1 MKKYIILSICLITVG
16 VFSCKKDTVVN
27 TINNPSGIDSPA
39 TPFSLVTPIGF
50 PPIIIPANNP
60 MTVEGIALGRK
71 LFYDPIL
78 SLTNTQSCGS
88 CHNQNFAFTDS
99 TLQFSKG
106 VTNEFG
112 NRNSMPIMN
121 LAWEKKFFWD
131 GGAATLEDQ
140 VIGPIENPLEMHE
153 QLPNVLKKLNSHPEY
168 PKLFKRA
175 FGTDSITTPLLM
187 KSISQFERTLISANS
202 KYDQFVR
209 GEAELSLDELK
220 GKELYEDQTKGDCF
234 HCHTLGS
241 TFTDFEFR
249 NNGLDSVF
257 SDIGRAKVTKND
269 KDIGKFKTPSLRNI
283 ELTSPYMHDGRFKTL
298 EEVLDHYNTNFVQSP
313 TLDVNIALAKKGRLN
328 EIEKQQIIA
337 FLKTLTDNDFI
348 NNPNFKKPNK

>member
-1 MKKYIILSICLITVG
+1 MKKYITLLIIVITIS
-16 VFSCKKDTVVN
+16 VFSCKKDTSVSN
-27 TINNPSGIDSPA
+27 NNNQSINDTPA
-39 TPFSLVTPIGF
+39 TPFNLVAPPNF
-50 PPIIIPANNP
+50 PPIIIPADNP

-112 NRNSMPIMN
+112 NRNAMPIMN
-121 LAWEKKFFWD
+121 LAWERTFFWD

-153 QLPNVLKKLNSHPEY
+153 QLPNVLKKLNNHPEY

-175 FGTDSITTPLLM
+175 FGTDSITTKLLM
-187 KSISQFERTLISANS
+187 KSIAQFERTLISANS
-202 KYDQFVR
+202 KYDQYVR
-209 GEAELSLDELK
+209 GEVELTVDELK

-234 HCHTLGS
+234 HCHAMGS
-241 TFTDFEFR
+241 TFTNFEFK

-257 SDIGRAKVTKND
+257 ADLGRAKITKNE

-283 ELTSPYMHDGRFKTL
+283 ALTAPYMHDGRFKTL
-298 EEVLDHYNTNFVQSP
+298 EEVLDHYNTNFVISP
-313 TLDVNIALAKKGRLN
+313 TLSVDIALAKKGRLN
-328 EIEKQQIIA
+328 ETEKQQIIA
-337 FLKTLTDNDFI
+337 FLKTLTDNSFI
-348 NNPNFKKPNK
+348 NNPNFKKP